1 MHYFIFIQI
10 RCITHYWIN
19 ITSHWCILKY
29 IFTII
34 CCAKFKHNGIII
46 VKKNNPNTEMD
57 SGGKTISVEEAALL
71 LQEPTGEHFSL
82 YH

>member
-1 MHYFIFIQI
+1 MYIEIYFYNYLLCKIQTQWNNN
-10 RCITHYWIN
+10 C
-19 ITSHWCILKY
+19 
-29 IFTII
+29 
-34 CCAKFKHNGIII
+34 
-46 VKKNNPNTEMD
+46 KKKKPNTEMD